1 MTGSAAGHTPPP
13 KSGGGLPRLGA
24 QKPGFSYT
32 VENTAAHTETRV
44 LRPIIRK
51 RGSINLTARSW
62 KERLFYTKQPADDRS
77 RLRAVLDNLILH
89 LHPTRVP
96 APAIRFTYTWG
107 LGGIAAVLSVLLG
120 LTGVML
126 MFRYEPTVDRAY
138 SSIQVLEA
146 EVVFGSLIRS
156 VHHWS
161 ASALVVVAC
170 LHLVRV
176 FLTGGFKKGRFVNW
190 LIGIGLLLLTLIFNF
205 TGYLLPWDQL
215 SYWAMTVSTAMI
227 GYLPWIGE
235 TVRHLVLAGPEV
247 GQGTLSNFYALHVA
261 LLPAVGA
268 VALGYHFWRVR
279 KDGGISQPVRKQ
291 GQQVERV
298 TTIPHLLRKEIAV
311 AAVVITTVMIWGM
324 LIPAPLGE
332 LANPNHPPSPAK
344 AAWYFVGLQ
353 ELLLHMD
360 PLAFIVLA
368 CVVLAGMVLLP
379 RWDRHD
385 GNIGVYFRS
394 SVGRRAAFFGGLVSA
409 YAVPLLIVADEF
421 WINLPA
427 MLPQWPA
434 IISNGLIPLLFILAG
449 LTTIYC
455 IARWVLKANHS
466 EALVGIFTCVAAGL
480 VVLTIIGIYFRGPSM
495 ALVLPF

>member
-1 MTGSAAGHTPPP
+1 MN
-13 KSGGGLPRLGA
+13 
-24 QKPGFSYT
+24 FS
-32 VENTAAHTETRV
+32 VK
-44 LRPIIRK
+44 LC
-51 RGSINLTARSW
+51 
-62 KERLFYTKQPADDRS
+62 KERLLYTAQPDNDRS
-77 RLRAVLDNLILH
+77 RLRAVLDSLILH

-96 APAIRFTYTWG
+96 ASAIRFTYTWG
-107 LGGIAAVLSVLLG
+107 LGGIAAVLAVMLG

-138 SSIQVLEA
+138 ASIQALEA

-156 VHHWS
+156 IHHWA

-190 LIGIGLLLLTLIFNF
+190 LIGIGLLLLTLVFNF

-215 SYWAMTVSTAMI
+215 AYWAMTVSTTMI
-227 GYLPWIGE
+227 GYIPWAGE
-235 TVRHLVLAGPEV
+235 TVKNLVLAGPEV

-261 LLPAVGA
+261 MLPAVA
-268 VALGYHFWRVR
+268 VVAMGYHFWRVR
-279 KDGGISQPVRKQ
+279 KDGGISQPARKE
-291 GQQVERV
+291 GQAVERV
-298 TTIPHLLRKEIAV
+298 TTIPHLLRKETAV
-311 AAVVITTVMIWGM
+311 AAVVLTVVVIWGM
-324 LIPAPLGE
+324 LLPAPLDE

-368 CVVLAGMVLLP
+368 VVVLAGMMLLP
-379 RWDRHD
+379 LLDNKHD
-385 GNIGVYFRS
+385 ENIGIYFRS
-394 SVGRRAAFFGGLVSA
+394 SIGRRAAFMGGVIGA
-409 YAVPLLIVADEF
+409 YAVPLWVVADEF

-427 MLPQWPA
+427 MLPQLPV
-434 IISNGLIPLLFILAG
+434 IISNGLIPLVFVLAG
-449 LTTIYC
+449 LTAIYC
-455 IARWVLKANHS
+455 VARWILKANHS
-466 EALVGIFTCVAAGL
+466 EALVGVFACVAVGL
-480 VVLTIIGIYFRGPSM
+480 VMLTIIGIFFRGPSM